1 MKKSQLAKEIQDKL
15 KCNHCKGVFSGS
27 LKQALKVVYEGRNSY
42 CSDACS
48 KAFMRERFSKPIPN
62 RGACLTCEK
71 DFFSRREAKFCG
83 MKCYTGSKQF
93 SQMLADSREKASKAE
108 SVAKRIKA
116 QRTGEEKPCLE
127 CGTLV
132 YAKKCEKKKK
142 YCSKICY
149 RAYMAKRFDRQIASP
164 DQMAL
169 PQGYDGF
176 LDRSLLTCTVIG
188 CDWQGH
194 HLSVHMNA
202 AHGITA
208 AEFKRAAGFN
218 KSTGVVSKPTGQRLR
233 ERALVG
239 IAMDSSYWGTIDKN
253 HNTGHE
259 HRDSLEAKEHRAKA
273 RALAGDAPMRKCECC
288 GSVFQQSTAFGKT
301 LYCTKLCRSKY
312 YANNKLK
319 QKNDYTEEKN
329 T

>member
-1 MKKSQLAKEIQDKL
+1 MKKSELAKEIQDKL
-15 KCNHCKGVFSGS
+15 KCNHCQGVFSGS

-42 CSDACS
+42 CSDACR
-48 KAFMRERFSKPIPN
+48 KAFMREKFSKPIPN

-83 MKCYTGSKQF
+83 MKCYTGSRQF
-93 SQMLADSREKASKAE
+93 SEMLADSREKATKAE
-108 SVAKRIKA
+108 SVAKRIKT

-176 LDRSLLTCTVIG
+176 LDRNLLTCTVVG

-194 HLSVHMNA
+194 HLSMHINS

-239 IAMDSSYWGTIDKN
+239 VAMDSSYWGTIDKN
-253 HNTGHE
+253 GNTGHE

-273 RALAGDAPMRKCECC
+273 RALMGDAPMRKCECC
-288 GSVFQQSTAFGKT
+288 HSVFQQSTPYGKT
-301 LYCTKLCRSKY
+301 LYCTKSCRSQFYKQ
-312 YANNKLK
+312 AKLN
-319 QKNDYTEEKN
+319 QNSGYVEE
-329 T
+329 